1 MGSTQGRPVLREV
14 DRRLLSSQ
22 SGLQEQEVEDRF
34 QEFLRRHPDGKLRQ
48 ADFSCMMSQV
58 RWIMDR
64 IDKNYLYLKH
74 IVNSCSFIFLLSRL
88 CQKRTR
94 RN

>member
-1 MGSTQGRPVLREV
+1 MLREV

-22 SGLQEQEVEDRF
+22 SGLQEQEVEERF

-58 RWIMDR
+58 TW
-64 IDKNYLYLKH
+64 IDKPYLKH
-74 IVNSCSFIFLLSRL
+74 MYSLYIIFL
-88 CQKRTR
+88 
-94 RN
+94 

>member
-22 SGLQEQEVEDRF
+22 SGLQEQEVEERF

-48 ADFSCMMSQV
+48 ADFSRMMSQV
-58 RWIMDR
+58 YYVGC
-64 IDKNYLYLKH
+64 YL
-74 IVNSCSFIFLLSRL
+74 N
-88 CQKRTR
+88 
-94 RN
+94 

>member
-22 SGLQEQEVEDRF
+22 SGLQEQEVEERF
-34 QEFLRRHPDGKLRQ
+34 QEFLRMHPDGKLRQ

-58 RWIMDR
+58 TW
-64 IDKNYLYLKH
+64 IDKLN
-74 IVNSCSFIFLLSRL
+74 
-88 CQKRTR
+88 
-94 RN
+94 

>member
-58 RWIMDR
+58 TW
-64 IDKNYLYLKH
+64 IDKNEVDKPYLKY
-74 IVNSCSFIFLLSRL
+74 
-88 CQKRTR
+88 
-94 RN
+94 

>member
-22 SGLQEQEVEDRF
+22 SGLQEQEVEERF
-34 QEFLRRHPDGKLRQ
+34 QEFLRRHPDGKLRK

-58 RWIMDR
+58 TW
-64 IDKNYLYLKH
+64 IDKNEVDQL
-74 IVNSCSFIFLLSRL
+74 SLL
-88 CQKRTR
+88 
-94 RN
+94 

>member
-1 MGSTQGRPVLREV
+1 MRRYTVMGSTQGRPVLRKV

-64 IDKNYLYLKH
+64 IDKN
-74 IVNSCSFIFLLSRL
+74 
-88 CQKRTR
+88 
-94 RN
+94 